1 MAARPRFAFPILRA
15 MTIPTGGLAAVLV
28 VATFALTSCG
38 GDDGAA
44 PATTTPAPGAGTA
57 EQAQTTQ
64 AATPTT
70 TTTQQA
76 QTTTAPAT
84 TSTTA
89 KTETATTES
98 SKTTAAAP
106 APAASSGG
114 CGPVEIG
121 VRDGEIELVYARIT
135 RQRGVS
141 CQTVTIVAQQWGGEQ
156 IGIAKALLPKDWW
169 CSGTTCSGPK
179 GSFSFELYKPQ

>member
-1 MAARPRFAFPILRA
+1 
-15 MTIPTGGLAAVLV
+15 MTIPTGGFAALLV

-44 PATTTPAPGAGTA
+44 PATTSPAPAAGA
-57 EQAQTTQ
+57 AQTTQ
-64 AATPTT
+64 TTQASAPST
-70 TTTQQA
+70 TTTQRA

-84 TSTTA
+84 TSTQTTP
-89 KTETATTES
+89 KTETTKTES
-98 SKTTAAAP
+98 TKTTAAATP
-106 APAASSGG
+106 APTASSGG

-121 VRDGEIELVYARIT
+121 VRDGEIELTYARIT
-135 RQRGVS
+135 SQRGVS
-141 CQTVTIVAQQWGGEQ
+141 CQTVTIVAQQWGGERL
-156 IGIAKALLPKDWW
+156 GIAKALLPKDWS